1 MGCLMETATHQ
12 SARASGGKAGGR
24 GDARVDDSGLG
35 LHAADARGVARPC
48 QQATCLGIEVDSSG
62 VDALA

>member
-1 MGCLMETATHQ
+1 
-12 SARASGGKAGGR
+12 
-24 GDARVDDSGLG
+24 VDDSGLG